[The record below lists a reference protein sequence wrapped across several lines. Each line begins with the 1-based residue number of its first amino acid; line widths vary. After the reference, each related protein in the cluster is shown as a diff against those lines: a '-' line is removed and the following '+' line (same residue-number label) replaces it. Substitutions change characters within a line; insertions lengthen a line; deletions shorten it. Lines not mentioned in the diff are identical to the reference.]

1 MVCGKDMSPTSK
13 QTIGLILAVIIV
25 GAGAAVGGY
34 YLGYSQ
40 GSAGARPVAPLRTEV
55 TGTLEVFEWS
65 GYEVEELW
73 GTFKRMYPNVNVK
86 FSFFVD
92 EAEALTKLQ
101 AGFRPDIVHPCSDNI
116 RLWYEAGVIEPL
128 DISLIPNWED
138 ISEEIKAKIENSTII
153 NGEHY
158 FVPVDFGYFTI
169 SYMPEAL
176 EELGIPKKDPVT
188 GEENWDTYSLLF
200 DYREELRGKISL
212 FDSVDTILQAA
223 IAAGI
228 PKEEIWNMTDEQ
240 LDLVKA
246 KLEEGKP
253 MVRAYWSSPEEV
265 VSMMASGEIVAA
277 NTWGQEIMELKDEG
291 YNVTYAYPVEGRI
304 LWICG
309 FSLVQGFRER
319 KPALWEAA
327 HAFINAWLDPVAG
340 AWLIDNY
347 WIGSPSSL
355 APFLVEDVEMMAMLG
370 LASTETIE
378 TGIAWQY
385 RPNADKWELLWSE
398 YRA

>member
-1 MVCGKDMSPTSK
+1 MSPTSR

-40 GSAGARPVAPLRTEV
+40 GSAGLQPVAPLRTEV

-65 GYEVEELW
+65 GYEEEALW

-101 AGFRPDIVHPCSDNI
+101 AGYRPDIVHPCLASV
-116 RLWYEAGVIEPL
+116 RRWYEAGVIEPL
-128 DISLIPNWED
+128 DIELIPNWED
-138 ISEEIKAKIENSTII
+138 IFDDIKSSVENASVF

-158 FVPVDFGYFTI
+158 FVPADWGYSTI
-169 SYMPEAL
+169 LYRPDLL
-176 EELGIPKKDPVT
+176 EQLGIPKKDPAT

-200 DYREELRGKISL
+200 DYRPELEGKISL
-212 FDSVDTILQAA
+212 MDAAVEVFPMAA

-228 PKEEIWNMTDEQ
+228 PTDEIWNMTDAQ

-253 MVRAYWSSPEEV
+253 MVRAYWNTPDEV
-265 VSMMASGEIVAA
+265 VSMMSSGEIVAA
-277 NTWGQEIMELKDEG
+277 NVWGESAITLKNEG
-291 YNVTYAYPVEGRI
+291 YNVTFSNPVEGRL

-309 FSLVQGFRER
+309 FSLAEGFREK

-347 WIGSPSSL
+347 WYGSPSSL
-355 APFLVEDVEMMAMLG
+355 APKLVEDVETMTTLG
-370 LASTETIE
+370 FATTDVMKTSIV
-378 TGIAWQY
+378 WQY
-385 RPNADKWELLWSE
+385 TPNEDDWVQIWSE